1 MSSNPGNTM
10 KITEGRL
17 RSIIRDMIL
26 AEAPLV
32 GDGIYRYEVSPEENK
47 ERGMPRNIYPSIA
60 YNQSTD
66 PAWIDE
72 ARVLMRNTAENW
84 AIVSLSRS
92 DYFAD
97 GPTGTIPIETP
108 GFNKWIRAQNIPK
121 GTRIIV
127 IGSGNYPGDY
137 ENVAWAIGH
146 DIFGHTLAGEAAGAG
161 MLYFGGDVAGSGPYV
176 NMLHAR
182 LPEIAKLAKDPT
194 DLLADVFAAIFL
206 KVVSR
211 EYFDEMLDAIPSDT
225 IHDNVIDVLDSLFE
239 IVAKWISSMPV
250 DKPYVIAPW

>member
-1 MSSNPGNTM
+1 MRLN
-10 KITEGRL
+10 EQLL

-26 AEAPLV
+26 TEAPLV
-32 GDGIYRYEVSPEENK
+32 GDGIYRYEVSPGENE

-72 ARVLMRNTAENW
+72 ARVLMRNTTENW

-92 DYFAD
+92 DYFD
-97 GPTGTIPIETP
+97 EGPTGTIPIETP

-146 DIFGHTLAGEAAGAG
+146 DIFGHTLSGHSPDID
-161 MLYFGGDVAGSGPYV
+161 FGSGTSGSGPSI
-176 NMLHAR
+176 NMIHSHLPEFAR
-182 LPEIAKLAKDPT
+182 LST
-194 DLLADVFAAIFL
+194 DDTDRLPDIYAAIFL
-206 KVVSR
+206 KIVSR
-211 EYFDEMLDAIPSDT
+211 EYFDEMVNSIESDKFREL
-225 IHDNVIDVLDSLFE
+225 VINVLDEMFE
-239 IVAKWISSMPV
+239 GVDSWISSIPV
-250 DKPYVIAPW
+250 DKPYVIIPW

>member
-1 MSSNPGNTM
+1 M
-10 KITEGRL
+10 KITERRL

-26 AEAPLV
+26 SEAPLV
-32 GDGIYRYEVSPEENK
+32 GDGIYRYEMSPEDDK
-47 ERGMPRNIYPSIA
+47 EFGGSIPGGLTDDTSTIG
-60 YNQSTD
+60 YRQSKN
-66 PAWIDE
+66 PLWRDE
-72 ARVLMRNTAENW
+72 ARVLMRNTTENW

-92 DYFAD
+92 DYFAA
-97 GPTGTIPIETP
+97 GLTMIPLETP
-108 GFNKWIRAQNIPK
+108 RFNKWIRAQNIPK

-146 DIFGHTLAGEAAGAG
+146 DIFGHTLAGEASGAG